1 MFKEIGIFVK
11 ENSAE
16 STNNSALD
24 SMISCIL
31 SCESNLCIDESSN
44 YKNER
49 VQALSHKDLVEKVD
63 LIIVFGGDGTL
74 LNSARQYLDSQIP
87 SFSSRN
93 GNRITYIDLFCGG
106 GGLSLGV
113 HHALHKFGFDA
124 KLLLAADTDKKALR
138 LIKHTM
144 IFKKFPNDSIIGEEF
159 EDKHSSSKY
168 KWSVDPIDGTRAFVI
183 GAPTWSNLIS
193 LSFKN
198 KSFLGLANFPEL
210 NKYYINDKKKS
221 YVYKERKKFILKS
234 SNNNN
239 LKTIKII
246 GNFHGTL
253 SYEKQRKVIKK
264 FGWSFRLAGFDAL
277 NYCLLAEGKVDAVIE
292 ANLKP
297 YDILPLIPII
307 KNSGAIVSNWKN
319 DPAENG
325 GNILATSNRKL
336 HNKIL
341 KLLKPFTK
349 K

>member
-1 MFKEIGIFVK
+1 MDYNKPFNFLKNLPTKLNLFYKKKSKSGLVVSNKSKSKKDFDPV
-11 ENSAE
+11 
-16 STNNSALD
+16 TNFDKAF
-24 SMISCIL
+24 
-31 SCESNLCIDESSN
+31 
-44 YKNER
+44 
-49 VQALSHKDLVEKVD
+49 EKYIRS
-63 LIIVFGGDGTL
+63 LI
-74 LNSARQYLDSQIP
+74 N
-87 SFSSRN
+87 
-93 GNRITYIDLFCGG
+93 
-106 GGLSLGV
+106 
-113 HHALHKFGFDA
+113 
-124 KLLLAADTDKKALR
+124 
-138 LIKHTM
+138 
-144 IFKKFPNDSIIGEEF
+144 KKFPKDSIIGEEF
-159 EDKHSSSKY
+159 ADKSSFNDY
-168 KWSVDPIDGTRAFVI
+168 TWSIDPIDGTRAFVI

-193 LSFKN
+193 LSFKDR
-198 KSFLGLANFPEL
+198 SLVGLANFPEL

-221 YVYKERKKFILKS
+221 YLFRDRKKSILRS

-307 KNSGAIVSNWKN
+307 KNSGAIVTNWRN
-319 DPAENG
+319 EPAENG
-325 GNILATSNRKL
+325 GNILATSNKTL

-341 KLLKPFTK
+341 KLLKPFVK

>member
-1 MFKEIGIFVK
+1 MNYNKPFNFLKKLPIKLNLFYTKKSRAGVIVNNKSKSKKDFDPV
-11 ENSAE
+11 
-16 STNNSALD
+16 TNFDKAF
-24 SMISCIL
+24 
-31 SCESNLCIDESSN
+31 
-44 YKNER
+44 
-49 VQALSHKDLVEKVD
+49 EKYIRS
-63 LIIVFGGDGTL
+63 LI
-74 LNSARQYLDSQIP
+74 NKQ
-87 SFSSRN
+87 FS
-93 GNRITYIDLFCGG
+93 
-106 GGLSLGV
+106 
-113 HHALHKFGFDA
+113 K
-124 KLLLAADTDKKALR
+124 
-138 LIKHTM
+138 
-144 IFKKFPNDSIIGEEF
+144 DSIIGEEF
-159 EDKHSSSKY
+159 EDKFSENDY
-168 KWSVDPIDGTRAFVI
+168 KWSIDPIDGTRAFVI

-193 LSFKN
+193 LSYKE
-198 KSFLGLANFPEL
+198 KSLLGLANFPEL

-221 YVYKERKKFILKS
+221 YLFKDRKKSILRS

-307 KNSGAIVSNWKN
+307 KNSGAIVTNWRN
-319 DPAENG
+319 EPAENG
-325 GNILATSNRKL
+325 GNIIATSNKTL

-341 KLLKPFTK
+341 KLLKPFVK

>member
-1 MFKEIGIFVK
+1 MNYYKPFNFLKNLPLKLNLFYIKKSNAGLIVSNKSKSKKDFDPV
-11 ENSAE
+11 
-16 STNNSALD
+16 TNFDKAF
-24 SMISCIL
+24 
-31 SCESNLCIDESSN
+31 
-44 YKNER
+44 
-49 VQALSHKDLVEKVD
+49 EKYIRS
-63 LIIVFGGDGTL
+63 LI
-74 LNSARQYLDSQIP
+74 N
-87 SFSSRN
+87 
-93 GNRITYIDLFCGG
+93 
-106 GGLSLGV
+106 
-113 HHALHKFGFDA
+113 
-124 KLLLAADTDKKALR
+124 
-138 LIKHTM
+138 
-144 IFKKFPNDSIIGEEF
+144 KKFPNDSIIGEEF
-159 EDKHSSSKY
+159 EDKFSLNDY
-168 KWSVDPIDGTRAFVI
+168 KWSIDPIDGTRAFVI

-198 KSFLGLANFPEL
+198 KSLLGLANFPEL

-221 YVYKERKKFILKS
+221 YLIKNKKKFILKS
-234 SNNNN
+234 SNNSN

-319 DPAENG
+319 EEAENG

-341 KLLKPFTK
+341 KLLRPFK
-349 K
+349 KK